1 MSERSYDGPPLDG
14 TVQHISDAPAWRSD
28 DGETVNVVDD
38 EETGEIS
45 AENVPQPPQTP
56 DERRPD
62 ADGQT
67 TLDDFR
73 WSA

>member
-1 MSERSYDGPPLDG
+1 MTGHSYDGPPLDA
-14 TVQHISDAPAWRSD
+14 TYQHISDAPAWRSD

-45 AENVPQPPQTP
+45 TENVPQPPQTP

-67 TLDDFR
+67 TLDDFG
-73 WSA
+73 WST

>member
-1 MSERSYDGPPLDG
+1 MTGRSYEGPPLDG
-14 TVQHISDAPAWRSD
+14 SVQYLAEAPYWRSD
-28 DGETVNVVDD
+28 GGETVDVVDD
-38 EETGEIS
+38 EETGEVS

-62 ADGQT
+62 VDGQT
-67 TLDDFR
+67 TFDDWE

>member
-1 MSERSYDGPPLDG
+1 MSERSYEGPPVDG
-14 TVQHISDAPAWRSD
+14 TLPFIAADD
-28 DGETVNVVDD
+28 DGETVDVVDD

-67 TLDDFR
+67 TLDDWE